1 MKTKKIVAVILLLLI
16 LGWLGYRIYVKIE
29 EKQSANSKKSSAFAL
44 PIETVMPTRQNIRDM
59 RFFTGSLEAI
69 ATYNVASKVN
79 GYWVKQG
86 KIEIGS
92 PLKPND
98 FIGKIDDVE
107 YKQNY
112 EQAKANYEV
121 TIAELAEANAILELR
136 KREYQRQKELG
147 RITSK
152 ASLETA
158 EYSMKS
164 QEATVKVKQA
174 EVLRE
179 TAELEI
185 AKIQLNDTVITNLI
199 TDEASR
205 CFVSEKLV
213 NIGDLVSPNQV
224 VLKVADIGKLKA
236 KINIIEK
243 DYPFLSIGQRAEI
256 STDAYPG
263 KTFIGKI
270 ENISQTLNK
279 SSRQATAEIVIENHS
294 LELKPGMFVRV
305 YLDFGKHDNAQML
318 PRNALVTQ
326 HDQSGVFCVDKET
339 ETVKFVPVKTGIVIN
354 DMVEILE
361 PAEINSQVAT
371 LGNHLLVD
379 GAKVLISNANKKN
392 EADK

>member
-1 MKTKKIVAVILLLLI
+1 MKMKKIVGLILLIAI
-16 LGWLGYRIYVKIE
+16 LTWLGYRIYAKIE
-29 EKQSANSKKSSAFAL
+29 EKKIANKKGTGSFAVA
-44 PIETVMPTRQNIRDM
+44 IETTKPERKNIRDM

-69 ATYNVASKVN
+69 ANYNVASKV
-79 GYWVKQG
+79 GGHWIKQG

-92 PLKPND
+92 PLQPND
-98 FIGKIDDVE
+98 FIGKVDDIE

-121 TIAELAEANAILELR
+121 TLAELAEANAIFELR
-136 KREYQRQKELG
+136 KREYQRQKDLG
-147 RITSK
+147 KITSK
-152 ASLETA
+152 SSLETA

-174 EVLRE
+174 ELLR
-179 TAELEI
+179 ANAALEI
-185 AKIQLNDTVITNLI
+185 AKIQLNDTVISNLI
-199 TDEASR
+199 TNEASR

-213 NIGDLVSPNQV
+213 NIGDLVSPNQTI
-224 VLKVADIGKLKA
+224 LKVADIGKLKA

-243 DYPFLSIGQRAEI
+243 DYPFLTIGQKAEL
-256 STDAYPG
+256 STDAYPN
-263 KTFIGKI
+263 KSFEGKI

-279 SSRQATAEIVIENHS
+279 SSRQAVAEILINNES

-326 HDQSGVFCVDKET
+326 HEKTGIFCVDEVNS
-339 ETVKFVPVKTGIVIN
+339 TVRFVPVTTGIIVDGQI
-354 DMVEILE
+354 EILE
-361 PAEINSQVAT
+361 PANINSQVVT

-379 GAKVLISNANKKN
+379 GSKVIISQQKN
-392 EADK
+392 N